1 MIYFGYSVGF
11 ILVIGYHRLCMIYFG
26 YSVGFILVIVGF
38 ILVIE
43 YDLFW
48 L

>member
-11 ILVIGYHRLCMIYFG
+11 ILVIGYDLFWLWCMIYFG
-26 YSVGFILVIVGF
+26 YSVGFILVI
-38 ILVIE
+38 E

>member
-1 MIYFGYSVGF
+1 MIKASIERLAQSSYSPGKLFFGF
-11 ILVIGYHRLCMIYFG
+11 C
-26 YSVGFILVIVGF
+26 VGF

>member
-11 ILVIGYHRLCMIYFG
+11 TFVIEYDLFRSKSMIYFG
-26 YSVGFILVIVGF
+26 YSVRF